1 MSYTYGHEA
10 AKKKNDMN
18 TYRNLV
24 RKGIG
29 AKKAKKLGMKS
40 LGRSPGMK
48 DYIDVARTTLEL
60 SVFGGLVKDRPK
72 EFLEPLVPVWEDRN
86 RSNNKTKLNP

>member
-24 RKGIG
+24 RKGIV
-29 AKKAKKLGMKS
+29 AKKAKKLGKEVILGAPVVKGIIVMDS
-40 LGRSPGMK
+40 LGRSTAA
-48 DYIDVARTTLEL
+48 YLQ
-60 SVFGGLVKDRPK
+60 S
-72 EFLEPLVPVWEDRN
+72 WQDRN
-86 RSNNKTKLNP
+86 SSNNGTKLNP

>member
-24 RKGIG
+24 RKGI
-29 AKKAKKLGMKS
+29 ATKKAQKLGKKA
-40 LGRSPGMK
+40 LGSGFFPGIPGGNVNRYGRATAA
-48 DYIDVARTTLEL
+48 YIQ
-60 SVFGGLVKDRPK
+60 SWKDR
-72 EFLEPLVPVWEDRN
+72 N
-86 RSNNKTKLNP
+86 ISNNGTKLNPGNK